1 MAHVWLQVHQPR
13 AGAVWARSAVQ
24 PTSFH
29 SLDSIIHPRIERVA
43 QDARVKELLQVL
55 QAVEVA
61 LPSDAEEQAE
71 C

>member
-1 MAHVWLQVHQPR
+1 MFGCKFTNRVLELFGPGLLCNRHPLHFLISV
-13 AGAVWARSAVQ
+13 
-24 PTSFH
+24 
-29 SLDSIIHPRIERVA
+29 IHTRTERVA

>member
-1 MAHVWLQVHQPR
+1 ML
-13 AGAVWARSAVQ
+13 
-24 PTSFH
+24 PTSLQFL
-29 SLDSIIHPRIERVA
+29 SSIVRPYTERVA